1 MTALNPMQSIGH
13 QIAEAI
19 RLHKNLSDDEATQ
32 RVAALLRDVGLS
44 GDGVTADRFPHELS
58 GGQRQRV
65 VVAMAIAL
73 RPKLVIADEPT
84 TALDVSTQREI
95 LSLLRRLASQYNIAI
110 LLITHDRGVAAEI
123 ADRIAIIEDGAIR
136 RVGTPEEL
144 LQEKIS
150 PLISAE
156 ISKSEVQNAIPLLA
170 AENLTCDYDGQSIFG
185 RGETKRAV
193 DDVSIQIHQGDTIA
207 LIGESGCGKS
217 TLARTLMGLHKP
229 TTGAIKLN
237 GELFPARKWAVARSQ
252 RKEIQIV
259 FQDPYSSFNLA

>member
-1 MTALNPMQSIGH
+1 MLCIENVTLSIAGRTILSNVKLALTEGEIVGLLGRSGSGKSLLAASILGLAPKAATLTGKILFHERDLASCSEADLRRVRGCDVAMIFQEPMTALNPMQSIGH

-44 GDGVTADRFPHELS
+44 DDGVTADRFPHELS

-73 RPKLVIADEPT
+73 QPKLVIADEPT

-95 LSLLRRLASQYNIAI
+95 LSLLRRLASQHNIAI

-136 RVGTPEEL
+136 RVGTPEAL

-156 ISKSEVQNAIPLLA
+156 TSESEV
-170 AENLTCDYDGQSIFG
+170 S
-185 RGETKRAV
+185 KRNTVA
-193 DDVSIQIHQGDTIA
+193 G
-207 LIGESGCGKS
+207 GGKFD
-217 TLARTLMGLHKP
+217 L
-229 TTGAIKLN
+229 
-237 GELFPARKWAVARSQ
+237 
-252 RKEIQIV
+252 
-259 FQDPYSSFNLA
+259 